1 MFGELREMIKK
12 WKENPHAGE
21 HSDESRF
28 VLIALLKEGPQTLKE
43 LEEKSFLFVSQF
55 GLENYRHTSSRHSR
69 EEFNITTEID
79 RLMKDNMIVLTH
91 ERYELTNKGRKVAA
105 ESAEMIEKGAQW
117 IKKNVLNPSAAAR
130 NTVIADFFLAVMK
143 LVVGFISGSVGLL
156 ADGADAAVDTVSA
169 SIVWAGMKMKRE
181 LIGTMVIIA
190 MMGVTGVSIG
200 YESVIKIIHVAYGT
214 VEPISKPYL
223 VIGVEGVALFVAVFL
238 CLYQG
243 FVGKKYGSLALI
255 SQSIDSKNHIYV
267 AAVVIAGAV
276 FSIFGIYFVDAVIGV
291 YISFKILKDGFG
303 LSKEVI
309 SSARGEKI
317 DFSKFELLF
326 EKHWRI
332 STHDSFRFWI
342 LYTLRECSLTKNELT
357 TELVKTFKHTY
368 IPIWSEFE
376 FIAAEGFDFEGGFD
390 SLVQPLLDENM
401 VTKRDD
407 TFTITKRGRQHVDS
421 TLKSMRYHQIR

>member
-1 MFGELREMIKK
+1 MFDELREMIKK
-12 WKENPHAGE
+12 WKESPHVKE

-28 VLIALLKEGPQTLKE
+28 VLIALLKEGPLTLKE

-55 GLENYRHTSSRHSR
+55 GLENYRHTASRHHR

-79 RLMKDNMIVLTH
+79 RLMKDNMIVQTH
-91 ERYELTNKGRKVAA
+91 EKYELTNKGKKMAV

-143 LVVGFISGSVGLL
+143 LVVGLISGSVGLL

-169 SIVWAGMKMKRE
+169 SIVWVGMKMKRE

-200 YESVIKIIHVAYGT
+200 YESVTKIIDVIYGT
-214 VEPISKPYL
+214 VEPMSKPYL
-223 VIGVEGVALFVAVFL
+223 VIGVEGIALLVAVFL

-267 AAVVIAGAV
+267 AAVVIVGAV

-326 EKHWRI
+326 EKHWRM
-332 STHDSFRFWI
+332 STHDSFRFWV
-342 LYTLRECSLTKNELT
+342 LYTLRECSLEKNELT
-357 TELVKTFKHTY
+357 TELEKTFKHTY
-368 IPIWSEFE
+368 IPILSEFE
-376 FIAAEGFDFEGGFD
+376 FTAAEGFDFEEGFD
-390 SLVQPLLDENM
+390 RLVQPLLDENM
-401 VTKRDD
+401 VTKRDA
-407 TFTITKRGRQHVDS
+407 TFTITKRGRQYVDS
-421 TLKSMRYHQIR
+421 TLRSMRYHQIK